1 METIKRVRKPN
12 DREVVA
18 LAQFRT
24 GAGPMDDRAKNPK
37 RRRMQDRLEESKAR
51 SEGVAEEKE

>member
-1 METIKRVRKPN
+1 MRTPKKVIKPN

-24 GAGPMDDRAKNPK
+24 GAGPMRDKSRDPK
-37 RRRMQDRLEESKAR
+37 SRRIRDRLEEKRAF
-51 SEGVAEEKE
+51 VDPEE